1 MELGNVTRREVSL
14 PLAAWVDHAVTPDEG
29 TGAEN
34 AVAADLGMV
43 ADEGAKF
50 AKAGGDGTFG
60 CVDGHGR
67 LVEAHIRENDAR
79 AEVSLVAEDRVADII
94 EMRNLGLVEDE
105 AVFKFR
111 GISSHDTIAEDD
123 IFADVTPIP
132 NLTVLADPS
141 RTFDHGSLF
150 DHCPFADK
158 NRTAHERLADEAAME
173 TGFHAELEISR
184 DLRQNIPDM
193 LGVLE
198 KGLMLAVAE
207 IKKFVDGKH
216 GVIGLVVGFRRQS
229 AVPV

>member
-1 MELGNVTRREVSL
+1 MSP
-14 PLAAWVDHAVTPDEG
+14 PLAAGVDHAVPPHEG

-34 AVAADLGMV
+34 AVATDLGMV
-43 ADEGAKF
+43 ADEGTEF
-50 AKAGGDGTFG
+50 PEAGGDGALG

-67 LVEAHIRENDAR
+67 LVEAHIRENDACT
-79 AEVSLVAEDRVADII
+79 EVGLVAEDRVADIV
-94 EMRNLGLVEDE
+94 EVRNLGLVEDE

-111 GISSHDTIAEDD
+111 GIPGYNSVAEDH

-132 NLTVLADPS
+132 NLTVLTDPS

-158 NRTAHERLADEAAME
+158 YRAAHERLADEAAME
-173 TGFHAELEISR
+173 TGLQAELQISR

-193 LGVLE
+193 LGVLK
-198 KGLMLAVAE
+198 KGLVFAVAE

-229 AVPV
+229 AAQE